1 MPSFL
6 NNLKMK
12 KILFYIST
20 ILCLILIINIFKI
33 LINDLERLNKYGFGY
48 LVGKIILFVIFLVLV
63 LLTKKSVLKK
73 KVTV

>member
-1 MPSFL
+1 
-6 NNLKMK
+6 MK